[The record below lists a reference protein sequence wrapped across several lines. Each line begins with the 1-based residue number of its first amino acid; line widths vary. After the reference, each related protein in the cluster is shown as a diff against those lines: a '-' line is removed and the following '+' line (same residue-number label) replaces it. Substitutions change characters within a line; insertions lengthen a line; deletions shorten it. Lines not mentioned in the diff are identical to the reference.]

1 MHRFVLPVLA
11 LLSTLLSSF
20 PVNFYQKR
28 RRTPALQIISMID
41 ILIILLIFLVVN
53 TTFKEAQSAL
63 NVSLPSS
70 REMALGTT
78 PDSSR
83 LTLVVTKDE
92 KIFLAEIETPAAD
105 LPTALAQMKAARP
118 DAKLEL
124 KVDEKA
130 SFGLL
135 ITLWDALTKAG
146 FKVNDVPA
154 RVLRATKPAP

>member
-1 MHRFVLPVLA
+1 M
-11 LLSTLLSSF
+11 
-20 PVNFYQKR
+20 NFHQKR
-28 RRTPALQIISMID
+28 RRSPVLQIISMID

-70 REMALGTT
+70 KELALGAPADTG
-78 PDSSR
+78 R
-83 LTLVVTKDE
+83 LSLVVTKDE
-92 KIFLAEIETPAAD
+92 KIFLADVEMPVAGLPAA
-105 LPTALAQMKAARP
+105 LSQMKATRP
-118 DAKLEL
+118 DARLEL

-135 ITLWDALTKAG
+135 IQLWDALTKAG

-154 RVLRATKPAP
+154 RVLRAAKGTP

>member
-1 MHRFVLPVLA
+1 
-11 LLSTLLSSF
+11 
-20 PVNFYQKR
+20 
-28 RRTPALQIISMID
+28 MID

-70 REMALGTT
+70 REMALGT
-78 PDSSR
+78 SAAEGRVS
-83 LTLVVTKDE
+83 LTVTREE
-92 KIFLAEIETPAAD
+92 KIFLADVEVAAAGLPAALTRLKAD
-105 LPTALAQMKAARP
+105 QPAAQ
-118 DAKLEL
+118 LEL

-135 ITLWDALTKAG
+135 IQLWDALTKAG

-154 RVLRATKPAP
+154 RVLRAAKAAP